1 MDKYEDYD
9 YHPRNQ
15 HVRRRD
21 GMWQGRSECS
31 ELLVNRNSAAALGLR
46 AQGLMPKSTRTPEP
60 PGLKSLEDLKGLM

>member
-31 ELLVNRNSAAALGLR
+31 ELLVNRNSAVALAGTR
-46 AQGLMPKSTRTPEP
+46 AEGTGFDAKILLASRV
-60 PGLKSLEDLKGLM
+60 